1 MLSHDELSD
10 GTIFIL
16 KLWDAGGAASHWME
30 TLREDTARRW
40 YDIYRRCDWQALRT
54 EAVGVFLHPATQD
67 EVDLVRKT
75 HKRLVFIHTLDVKTD
90 EVGALGSDAATAG
103 NTTAGETERR
113 P

>member
-30 TLREDTARRW
+30 TLRDETAKRW

-54 EAVGVFLHPATQD
+54 EAGGIFLHPATEAD
-67 EVDLVRKT
+67 VDHVRKT
-75 HKRLVFIHTLDVKTD
+75 QKRLVLIHTLDVKTD
-90 EVGALGSDAATAG
+90 EVGALGSDATAGDTVAG
-103 NTTAGETERR
+103 NTEQR